1 MTQDL
6 HMNTSYMSDLHQ
18 LLLDWRHCMG
28 LSQGEIARR
37 TQLDQSYISM
47 IERGVVDIRLSTLER
62 ILEGFQLEAVEFLQ
76 GPQDNTKKEDLLD
89 GED

>member
-6 HMNTSYMSDLHQ
+6 NMNTSYMIDLHQ

-76 GPQDNTKKEDLLD
+76 GPQDNTKKGDLLD

>member
-6 HMNTSYMSDLHQ
+6 HMNMSYMIDLHK

-76 GPQDNTKKEDLLD
+76 GPQDNTEKESSSDE
-89 GED
+89 ED

>member
-1 MTQDL
+1 
-6 HMNTSYMSDLHQ
+6 
-18 LLLDWRHCMG
+18 MG

-76 GPQDNTKKEDLLD
+76 GPQDNKEKEASSD

>member
-6 HMNTSYMSDLHQ
+6 HMNMSHMIDLHQ

-76 GPQDNTKKEDLLD
+76 GPQDNKEKEASSD
-89 GED
+89 GGD

>member
-6 HMNTSYMSDLHQ
+6 HMNTSYMIDLH
-18 LLLDWRHCMG
+18 
-28 LSQGEIARR
+28 
-37 TQLDQSYISM
+37 QLDQSYISM

-76 GPQDNTKKEDLLD
+76 GPQDNTKKEVLLD